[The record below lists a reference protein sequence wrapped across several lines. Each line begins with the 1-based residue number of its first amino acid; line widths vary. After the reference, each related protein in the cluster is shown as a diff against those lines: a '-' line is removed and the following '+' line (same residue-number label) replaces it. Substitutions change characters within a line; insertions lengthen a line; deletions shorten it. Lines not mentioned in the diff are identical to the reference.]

1 MAKRSHRIHKGSHR
15 RSEPRTEVL
24 ADTAVTLP
32 VSELAASPRTFLSW
46 LALALAVLCAG
57 LYTWT
62 ADFPMVFDDVVYL
75 HGSPG
80 LERDAPLAFSTQAQA
95 YVEEHAYDPDL
106 AVNRL
111 MRPLAYKTFQL
122 NHLWD
127 GLNPRWYRMLNVVM
141 HFGSAWLI
149 AALVVVLGRRLV
161 VQGRLRPESV
171 HFIAAASS
179 ILFAVHPLA
188 TESVTYVIQRFTSMG
203 TLFLLLSLVLYFASF
218 EPERDL
224 WRITLRSAAV
234 IALLAGHLTKENTA
248 AAPVLAVLLDALV
261 LRTGVA
267 SALRRAWP
275 LLLCLP
281 LVPAMVYQSAT
292 ALNGGS
298 GSLEGALNLT
308 NCVDKPI
315 AHLSYIL
322 TETVV
327 VVRYLGLLLWPAG
340 QNLLPEQE
348 AFHSFTAA
356 PVLASTALLLGLL
369 ASAFWLWKRHGG
381 RDARAALAGAGVL
394 WFFATISISSGLVPL
409 PDFMAEHRT
418 YLPSIGLFVL
428 AACALD
434 WARWDGPAGLRR
446 AVPVIGV
453 VAATSLA
460 TVTCLRNTVWGDA
473 RTLWADTVVKS
484 PRSFKAWNNLGVAH
498 MDHGDLKKAEECFHR
513 CLEIEPFYQHC
524 LTNLSQCQMVLNHWD
539 ECYETTST
547 ILRLWPDQRQKVSVS
562 FALGVS
568 LAGIGRVQEGVQVLE
583 EVLRMD
589 PDHVLSHKVLGIL
602 YSQHQQTL
610 STALNLLKR
619 ANTLAPGDPQVEQLI
634 AQLTE
639 G

>member
-1 MAKRSHRIHKGSHR
+1 MAL
-15 RSEPRTEVL
+15 V
-24 ADTAVTLP
+24 A
-32 VSELAASPRTFLSW
+32 
-46 LALALAVLCAG
+46 LCAG

-80 LERDAPLAFSTQAQA
+80 LESDAPLAFSTEAQA
-95 YVEEHAYDPDL
+95 FVEEHAYEPDL

-127 GLNPRWYRMLNVVM
+127 GFNPRWYRMLNVVM

-267 SALRRAWP
+267 AALRRAWP
-275 LLLCLP
+275 LLICLP

-369 ASAFWLWKRHGG
+369 ASAFWPWKRHGG

-446 AVPVIGV
+446 AVPMIGV

-498 MDHGDLKKAEECFHR
+498 MDHGDLEKAEKCFHR

-610 STALNLLKR
+610 STALHLLNR
-619 ANTLAPGDPQVEQLI
+619 ANTLAPDDPQVEQLI

>member
-1 MAKRSHRIHKGSHR
+1 VPGSAS
-15 RSEPRTEVL
+15 SEP
-24 ADTAVTLP
+24 
-32 VSELAASPRTFLSW
+32 AATDCEPTSPRGGFLPR
-46 LALALAVLCAG
+46 LALVLAVLCAG

-80 LERDAPLAFSTQAQA
+80 LEKDAPLAFSKEARA
-95 YVEEHAYDPDL
+95 FVEAHAYDPDL

-127 GLNPRWYRMLNVVM
+127 GLNPRWYRIPNVVM

-149 AALVVVLGRRLV
+149 AALVMVLGRRLSA
-161 VQGRLRPESV
+161 QGRLRPESV
-171 HFIAAASS
+171 RFIAAAAS

-203 TLFLLLSLVLYFASF
+203 TLFLLLSLALYFASF
-218 EPERDL
+218 EAKRSL
-224 WRITLRSAAV
+224 WRITMRSAAV
-234 IALLAGHLTKENTA
+234 ITLLAGHLTKENTA
-248 AAPVLAVLLDALV
+248 AGPLLAVLLDALV
-261 LRTGVA
+261 LRTSA
-267 SALRRAWP
+267 SAALRRAWP

-327 VVRYLGLLLWPAG
+327 VVRYLGLLLWPSG

-348 AFHSFTAA
+348 AFHSLTAA
-356 PVLASTALLLGLL
+356 PVLTSTALLMGLL
-369 ASAFWLWKRHGG
+369 ASAVWLWKRRGS

-418 YLPSIGLFVL
+418 YLPSIGLYVL

-434 WARWDGPAGLRR
+434 WARRDGPAGLRA
-446 AVPVIGV
+446 AVPAIGAVIV
-453 VAATSLA
+453 IALA
-460 TVTCLRNTVWGDA
+460 TTTCLRNTIWRDA
-473 RTLWADTVVKS
+473 RTLWADTAAKS
-484 PRSFKAWNNLGVAH
+484 PRSFKAWNNLGAAH
-498 MDHGDLKKAEECFHR
+498 MDNGDLKKAEECFHR
-513 CLEIEPFYQHC
+513 CLEILPLYQHC
-524 LTNLSQCQMVLNHWD
+524 MLNLSQCQMALNRWD

-547 ILRLWPDQRQKVSVS
+547 LLKIWPDQREKVSVS

-568 LAGIGRVQEGVQVLE
+568 LAGKGRIQEGVQILQ
-583 EVLRMD
+583 EVLRKD
-589 PDHVLSHKVLGIL
+589 PDHFLSYKVLGIL
-602 YSQHQQTL
+602 YSQQQQTQ
-610 STALNLLKR
+610 STALNLLNR
-619 ANTLAPGDPQVEQLI
+619 ANTLAPGDPQIEQLI
-634 AQLTE
+634 AQLTNS
-639 G
+639 